1 MGGQL
6 SIGAL
11 SSIGK
16 LLGGSSEMVGNIVA
30 GRRMKKEMK
39 RQEELKDAAQE
50 TLDDLK
56 ENRQAIVNP
65 YSDTKEM
72 RMDNPYANLAV
83 ATEAATMQM
92 EQADIALANTLD
104 TLRET
109 GSSAGGATA
118 LANAALKSKRGITAS
133 IQKQEA
139 TNQQLSAK
147 GEMQAQQLTQAEKA
161 RVQENQ
167 AQGKAFMFNA
177 QEMREAA
184 DISRAASEV
193 DYYRGM
199 QDYYASARIGQ
210 GARTASSMMNF
221 AGSTTQYIAGGKM
234 ASTQPGNAFQD
245 YANSSNPFIGG

>member
-1 MGGQL
+1 MGAP
-6 SIGAL
+6 SIGL
-11 SSIGK
+11 LNMVGN
-16 LLGGSSEMVGNIVA
+16 LLGGSSQMVGNMVA

-39 RQEELKDAAQE
+39 RQEELKDAAQD
-50 TLDDLK
+50 TLDDLR
-56 ENRQAIVNP
+56 ENRQDIINP

-72 RMDNPYANLAV
+72 QMDNPYANLAV

-109 GSSAGGATA
+109 GASAGGATA
-118 LANAALKSKRGITAS
+118 LANAALQSKRGVTAS
-133 IQKQEA
+133 IQQQEA
-139 TNQQLSAK
+139 TNQQLAAK
-147 GEMQAQQLTQAEKA
+147 GEMQAQTLTQAEKA

-177 QEMREAA
+177 QEQREAA

-221 AGSTTQYIAGGKM
+221 AGSATKYIAGGK
-234 ASTQPGNAFQD
+234 QAFGQGSDGAAFYD
-245 YANSSNPFIGG
+245 YAMKTPFGG

>member
-1 MGGQL
+1 
-6 SIGAL
+6 
-11 SSIGK
+11 
-16 LLGGSSEMVGNIVA
+16 MVGNMVA

-39 RQEELKDAAQE
+39 RQEELKDAAQD
-50 TLDDLK
+50 TLDDLR
-56 ENRQAIVNP
+56 ENRQDIINP

-109 GSSAGGATA
+109 GASAGGATA
-118 LANAALKSKRGITAS
+118 LANAALQSKRGVTAS
-133 IQKQEA
+133 IQQQEA
-139 TNQQLSAK
+139 TNQQLAAK
-147 GEMQAQQLTQAEKA
+147 GEMQAQTLTQAEKA

-177 QEMREAA
+177 QEQREAA

-221 AGSTTQYIAGGKM
+221 AGSATPYVAGGY
-234 ASTQPGNAFQD
+234 QAFGQGSDGAAFYD
-245 YANSSNPFIGG
+245 YAMNTPNPFG